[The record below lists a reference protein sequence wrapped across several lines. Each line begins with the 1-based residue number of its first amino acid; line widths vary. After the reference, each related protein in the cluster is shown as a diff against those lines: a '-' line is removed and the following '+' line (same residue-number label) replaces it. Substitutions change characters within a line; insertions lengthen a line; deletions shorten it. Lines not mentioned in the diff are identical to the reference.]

1 MIRCSQKERLI
12 MSGQTQ
18 TEVAEKLGVSH
29 SCVNRNTKGRKQFAN
44 KTFVQMMDEP
54 GYDVELT

>member
-1 MIRCSQKERLI
+1 

-29 SCVNRNTKGRKQFAN
+29 SWVNRNTKGRKQYAN
-44 KTFVQMMDEP
+44 NTFVQMMDEP
-54 GYDVELT
+54 GYDAELT

>member
-1 MIRCSQKERLI
+1 

-29 SCVNRNTKGRKQFAN
+29 SCVNRIDKGRKQFAN
-44 KTFVQMMDEP
+44 KTFIQMMDEDP
-54 GYDVELT
+54 EYSMSEK

>member
-1 MIRCSQKERLI
+1 